1 MMSDSESGGVV
12 NELLQVKQYLN
23 DEQVTPLLIEAL
35 VQLTKERPDDP
46 IKFIGECMLRDAPA
60 GTDFKT
66 DMTMEMANEA
76 GSMKP
81 PTKKSDTQ
89 TAPVI
94 ERQKSG
100 NDSVKSADLDKAD
113 VKEDAKAAASASDED
128 FGKVILKFKDDRT
141 GNDMGQYECYGDD
154 TLENFTSQL
163 AKKYGKDVEASAYY
177 IGNEFIQGGKKM
189 EEYRKQIK
197 QHGAVVVVRGQD

>member
-1 MMSDSESGGVV
+1 MSDSESGGVV

-46 IKFIGECMLRDAPA
+46 IKFIGEYMLRDAPA

-94 ERQKSG
+94 
-100 NDSVKSADLDKAD
+100 
-113 VKEDAKAAASASDED
+113 
-128 FGKVILKFKDDRT
+128 
-141 GNDMGQYECYGDD
+141 
-154 TLENFTSQL
+154 
-163 AKKYGKDVEASAYY
+163 
-177 IGNEFIQGGKKM
+177 
-189 EEYRKQIK
+189 
-197 QHGAVVVVRGQD
+197 